1 MNSLT
6 DSEAPQEAS
15 EQEDRQIF
23 DGTRPKS
30 RQRTTHSMSIDETI
44 EVPRDSKVAYT
55 FPQRQMVSAEVSA
68 LFRLFSK
75 S

>member
-44 EVPRDSKVAYT
+44 EVTRHPKAAYIL
-55 FPQRQMVSAEVSA
+55 PQPQNFSGEVSA
-68 LFRLFSK
+68 
-75 S
+75 